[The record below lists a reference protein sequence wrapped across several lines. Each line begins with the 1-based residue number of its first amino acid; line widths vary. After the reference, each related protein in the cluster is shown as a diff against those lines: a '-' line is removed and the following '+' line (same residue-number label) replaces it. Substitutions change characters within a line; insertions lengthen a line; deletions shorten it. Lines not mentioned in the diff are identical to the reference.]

1 MRWLIWYSSFVVVTC
16 FATGCEKA
24 SKDDAPPRVLA
35 EQSTPHSNNL
45 LRNPSFEEGR
55 DGWTWKEQSLFWRN
69 FDISDTPTH
78 SGKHSVKL
86 TLASNDSATQTTKVV
101 GVVQELNASE
111 LPARVGGYYYVKD
124 LTKSDPAVNLYLQ
137 VAVIVWGNAPSGFP
151 NHQLRYYLAGE
162 SKPALNIG
170 NAKVEIVDPSQPKTG
185 VWVEF
190 DLPLRADFERLWGA
204 VPEGYDR
211 IEVFFEVRWDNM
223 TPEGAV
229 AAEVYFDDLFVDPYA
244 PAVK

>member
-1 MRWLIWYSSFVVVTC
+1 MRWLIWYSCFALVTC
-16 FATGCEKA
+16 LGAGCEKS
-24 SKDDAPPRVLA
+24 SKDAAPTGVVTEQSAPP
-35 EQSTPHSNNL
+35 SNNL
-45 LRNPSFEEGR
+45 LRNPGFEQGR

-69 FDISDTPTH
+69 FDITDTPTH
-78 SGKHSVKL
+78 SGKHSAKL
-86 TLASNDSATQTTKVV
+86 TLVSDDAAMQTTKVV
-101 GVVQELNASE
+101 GVVQELPAPE

-124 LTKSDPAVNLYLQ
+124 LTKSDPAVDLYLQ
-137 VAVIVWGNAPSGFP
+137 VAVIVWGDAPQGFP
-151 NHQLRYYLAGE
+151 NHQLRYYLAGQ

-185 VWVEF
+185 TWIAF

-204 VPEGYDR
+204 VPQGYER

-229 AAEVYFDDLFVDPYA
+229 AAEVYFDDLFVDAYT
-244 PAVK
+244 PATK